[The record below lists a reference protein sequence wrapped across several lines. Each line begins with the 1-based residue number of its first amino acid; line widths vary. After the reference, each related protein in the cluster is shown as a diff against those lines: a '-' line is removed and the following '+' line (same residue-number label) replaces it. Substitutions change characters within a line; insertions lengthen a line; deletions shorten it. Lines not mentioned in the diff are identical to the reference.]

1 MSLEDMCFKK
11 VFDSALKSAIRF
23 NHSLDEVLD
32 HADVKDKWAKCQETA
47 EEDAKATAVA
57 PLAGDQQQQV
67 VSLVQG
73 PGALQHSLANKVVT
87 SPVSLSE
94 SDEALVDE
102 VEKQCMTKTQALLS
116 TINFA
121 KPPGRGETSE
131 TLHSSTSLATA
142 LRSIPVIG
150 AQGSADSSVLIMYD
164 IEASGEQAQC
174 PRRSNTPMRKG
185 HLETAV
191 AATLIARSDCTDVN
205 SAAQMI
211 TDGEAASLMPD
222 QSDVMLLLGE
232 NARVKDIRSRGRAG
246 DTDARSGPE
255 PINFR
260 AMDQSVIEE
269 LLHRFRPRIVINLT
283 ASCPTAV
290 LPFLLKGLP
299 VVAIGSV
306 VQSVL
311 GHTPEHCKWFKEQ
324 AAKMLF
330 ETFLRVGS
338 TNYDGR
344 LAKALKIEDAPGPNG
359 NQPVPATGRGV
370 WKRPWPWSRRD
381 EAPKEAKGQG
391 WQRQEEAEEGPGR

>member
-67 VSLVQG
+67 VSMVQG

-102 VEKQCMTKTQALLS
+102 VERQCMTKIQALLS

-164 IEASGEQAQC
+164 VDASGEQAQC

-211 TDGEAASLMPD
+211 ADGEAASLMPD
-222 QSDVMLLLGE
+222 QSDVRLGC
-232 NARVKDIRSRGRAG
+232 
-246 DTDARSGPE
+246 
-255 PINFR
+255 
-260 AMDQSVIEE
+260 M
-269 LLHRFRPRIVINLT
+269 LHRII
-283 ASCPTAV
+283 
-290 LPFLLKGLP
+290 
-299 VVAIGSV
+299 
-306 VQSVL
+306 
-311 GHTPEHCKWFKEQ
+311 
-324 AAKMLF
+324 
-330 ETFLRVGS
+330 
-338 TNYDGR
+338 TN
-344 LAKALKIEDAPGPNG
+344 
-359 NQPVPATGRGV
+359 T
-370 WKRPWPWSRRD
+370 
-381 EAPKEAKGQG
+381 
-391 WQRQEEAEEGPGR
+391 